1 VNAVRLLI
9 LGPPGGGK
17 GTQSARLA
25 ERLGIEHIS
34 TGDLLRDEV
43 ARDTPLGREVAGYME
58 RGELVPDELIIDTL
72 IPHLQAGGFILD
84 GFPRTVEQARAL
96 ERRGI
101 PLDAAVNLTVRAPE
115 LKRRLLGRA
124 AAEGRADDTPEV
136 IDNRLRVYEEQTAPV
151 IDFYRERG
159 LLSEV
164 RGEQPIDRI
173 TEETLTQLGVKT

>member
-1 VNAVRLLI
+1 MALRMLM

-34 TGDLLRDEV
+34 TGDLLRAEV
-43 ARDTPLGREVAGYME
+43 ARKTALGREVAGYME
-58 RGELVPDELIIDTL
+58 RGELVPDGLIVDTL
-72 IPHLQAGGFILD
+72 MPHLQGGGFILD
-84 GFPRTVEQARAL
+84 GFPRTVAQAKAL
-96 ERRGI
+96 EDRGV
-101 PLDAAVNLTVRAPE
+101 PLDAVVNLSVRAPE

-159 LLSEV
+159 VLSEV
-164 RGEQPIDRI
+164 RGEQPIERI
-173 TEETLTQLGVKT
+173 TEDVLACVHPRV